1 MANLVHKS
9 GKAASPEKSNF
20 AQTCNLLSQYLK
32 ERGSFGDLSLG
43 INGNLEAKGP
53 EASRP
58 PATTLNLLSNIENS
72 AETSRKNSVPAP
84 NIKPMDFFP
93 QFAGF
98 ASRNPIEDSTAKPA
112 DLRKSS
118 RAVDP
123 GTAQMTIFYA
133 GQVIVY
139 DDFPADKAKEIMA
152 LASKGI
158 SNAQTG
164 FTASTSAMYKVNPTI
179 AIASNNAPEGLRLH
193 PQVNGSDMPIVGKA
207 SLHRFFEKRKERV
220 ASKAP
225 YQLNNPSSLA
235 RPRPS
240 KESNHLIVDLEAQS
254 SKQLE
259 LKL

>member
-112 DLRKSS
+112 DLS
-118 RAVDP
+118 RSWNCP
-123 GTAQMTIFYA
+123 MTIFYA